1 MLTHLL
7 KVNTV
12 LTAVG
17 LGENKVGYTG
27 AAAIAEAQL
36 LNFDPNLLT
45 SHFCRSDSDPDTD
58 SNPHPTLTPT

>member
-36 LNFDPNLLT
+36 LDFDPNLLT
-45 SHFCRSDSDPDTD
+45 SHFCRF
-58 SNPHPTLTPT
+58 LIL